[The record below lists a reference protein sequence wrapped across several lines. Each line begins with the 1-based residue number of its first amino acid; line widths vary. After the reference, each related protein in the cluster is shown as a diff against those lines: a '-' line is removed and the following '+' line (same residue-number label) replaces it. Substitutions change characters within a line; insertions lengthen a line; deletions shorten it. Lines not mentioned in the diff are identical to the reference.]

1 MENWLSMTPYPL
13 LSALIWLL
21 LLFLAMYLARK
32 PFHRS
37 MSALGRVVY
46 NSMRM
51 AASSVKQAEKHL
63 LARNREVLIY
73 AGLKMTERKVE
84 REFERI
90 SISIQRHLEGYP
102 QIQRKLN
109 EDLLRIEGD
118 FKKSAIVSQSLP
130 DWVKILDGVANIR
143 PIGDRMV
150 IHMLEQIHDTLTEQH
165 KNAVELHRRD
175 MAERHGILSRMV
187 PFWHGVHKTLEGI
200 EKAILNLN
208 QRSKTIDRYMSE
220 YEAIRAQ
227 TDMAQRQLSTSSLT
241 QFLVSGLVL
250 AVAAVG
256 IIFNFNLVALPMS
269 EIMGASNYL
278 GVFRISDVGGW
289 LIVILEIILG
299 VFMMDTLRVTHF
311 FDRIDSLE
319 DSKRRIIFWILFAVL
334 ILMACFES
342 ALALVRDRMVADM
355 QDLHQSISGS
365 AIEASELA
373 SSSIPKIGQMIM
385 AFILPIFLTFA
396 AIPFESFV
404 GASRT
409 ALGILAGW
417 SLRIAAFVLRLL
429 GNFGFYTG
437 RLIVS
442 IYDLAI
448 FPALWLEGAI
458 GQRFSRTKEENLQ
471 PSGVAASEQIV
482 VLEAEPAAHPKGAIE

>member
-37 MSALGRVVY
+37 MSALGRLAY
-46 NSMRM
+46 NSTRL
-51 AASSVKQAEKHL
+51 AASSVKQAEKRL
-63 LARNREVLIY
+63 LARNREVLLN

-84 REFERI
+84 LEFDRI
-90 SISIQRHLEGYP
+90 STSIQRHLEGYP

-109 EDLLRIEGD
+109 EDLLKIEGD
-118 FKKSAIVSQSLP
+118 FQKSATVSQSLP
-130 DWVKILDGVANIR
+130 DWVKVLDAIANIR

-150 IHMLEQIHDTLTEQH
+150 IHTLDQIHNTLTEQH
-165 KNAVELHRRD
+165 KIAAERHRRD

-187 PFWHGVHKTLEGI
+187 PFWQGVQKTLDGI
-200 EKAILNLN
+200 ERAILNLN

-227 TDMAQRQLSTSSLT
+227 TDMAQRQLSASSLT

-250 AVAAVG
+250 AVAVVG

-278 GVFRISDVGGW
+278 GIFRISDVGGW
-289 LIVILEIILG
+289 LIVILGIILG
-299 VFMMDTLRVTHF
+299 IFMMDTLRVTHF

-319 DSKRRIIFWILFAVL
+319 DGKRRIIFWILFAVL
-334 ILMACFES
+334 ILMAGFES

-355 QDLHQSISGS
+355 RDLHQSISGS

-409 ALGILAGW
+409 AIGILAGW
-417 SLRIAAFVLRLL
+417 LLRIVAFTLRLL
-429 GNFGFYTG
+429 GNLGFYTG
-437 RLIVS
+437 RLIVN

-458 GQRFSRTKEENLQ
+458 GQNISRTKKEKIQTPGVVASEENV
-471 PSGVAASEQIV
+471 SR
-482 VLEAEPAAHPKGAIE
+482 AEPRAHAKAAIE